1 MNGKLFARI
10 LFYALIVTGLL
21 NLSVVTSRAQS
32 PAETLFKSKC
42 AACHGADGQG
52 DVPMG
57 KKLGAHNLKSPAVQ
71 AHSDAQLAGVI
82 TRGQNHMPAY
92 GGKLSADQV
101 NDLVKFIRSLK

>member
-1 MNGKLFARI
+1 MNGKSSARI
-10 LFYALIVTGLL
+10 LFYAFIVTGLL
-21 NLSVVTSRAQS
+21 NLSAVSSRAQS
-32 PAETLFKSKC
+32 PAEGLFKTKC
-42 AACHGADGQG
+42 APCHGADGQG

-57 KKLGAHNLKSPAVQ
+57 KKLGAHNLKSPEVQ